1 MPMLAAA
8 AFAVVLLIAIVG
20 FIGFATYN
28 DVIALIQR
36 VDKAWANIDVALK
49 QRHDTLPN
57 LVAAVRDVM
66 AFEQTVLEDV
76 TRLRDAYDPNRPI
89 PEQGELSTETT
100 RAIRSLFAVVENY
113 PTLRSEANVLSLQ
126 AEIERLEGIIADRRE
141 LYNDQVYRYN
151 TRIAQV
157 PAVLYASWFGWVR
170 RDSFAAHDEDRVR
183 PDVGLRPA

>member
-1 MPMLAAA
+1 MPMLVAAG
-8 AFAVVLLIAIVG
+8 FSVILLVAIVG
-20 FIGFATYN
+20 FIAVVTYN
-28 DVIALIQR
+28 DVVALSRR

-66 AFEQTVLEDV
+66 TFEQTVLEDV
-76 TRLRDAYDPNRPI
+76 TRLRDAYDPDRPI
-89 PEQGELSTETT
+89 PEQGELSSETS
-100 RAIRSLFAVVENY
+100 RAVRSLFVVVENY
-113 PTLRSEANVLSLQ
+113 PTLRSQTNVLSLE
-126 AEIERLEGIIADRRE
+126 AEIERLEGVIADRRE

-157 PAVLYASWFGWVR
+157 PAVLYASLFGWVR
-170 RDSFAAHDEDRVR
+170 RDSFSARDEDRAR

>member
-8 AFAVVLLIAIVG
+8 VFAVVVLIAIVG
-20 FIGFATYN
+20 FLGFATYN

-66 AFEQTVLEDV
+66 TFEQTVLEDV
-76 TRLRDAYDPNRPI
+76 TRLRNAYDPDRPI
-89 PEQGELSTETT
+89 PEQGELSSETS

-151 TRIAQV
+151 TRIGTIPGNFVAG
-157 PAVLYASWFGWVR
+157 LFGWQPKPF
-170 RDSFAAHDEDRVR
+170 FAADDDERE
-183 PDVGLRPA
+183 PPSTSLRSA

>member
-8 AFAVVLLIAIVG
+8 GFSLVLLIAIVG
-20 FIGFATYN
+20 FVALATYN
-28 DVIALIQR
+28 DVVALLQR

-76 TRLRDAYDPNRPI
+76 TRLRNAYDPDRPI
-89 PEQGELSTETT
+89 TEQGQLSTETS

-126 AEIERLEGIIADRRE
+126 AEIERLEGVIADRRE

-151 TRIAQV
+151 TRVAQV
-157 PAVLYASWFGWVR
+157 PAVLYAGMFGWVR
-170 RDSFAAHDEDRVR
+170 RDSFSATEDDRVK